1 MRRIGRHRQRRE
13 KQKKILIIGSLSLLL
28 FLCAGY
34 AAFSTNLSITAKGN
48 IKEKSR
54 VIQSWDD
61 TLQTDFHSDFYKEHV
76 VSATFLDNN
85 NVPDNAT
92 ESWNVSEDKENGGVM
107 AWVVPSNS
115 DNTKYDLY
123 IGAPAGVIANEDS
136 GYLFYNF
143 KNVEIINFNNSYD
156 TGRATTLEG
165 MFQFCLSLKELDLS
179 TFDTSNVTEMG
190 NLFCMFDNSSGTVLE
205 NNLTK
210 IVFGENFS
218 VEKVRSLSQMFAGC
232 NKLLSIDVSNW
243 DTSNIADM
251 SSVFAYC
258 SSLIELD
265 LSSWNTENVILMP
278 WMFIHCDNVT
288 DINLC
293 NFNTNKVTTMNSM
306 FSYTQNLKQVKVGI
320 NWSTNN
326 VDTEFMF
333 EGSAI
338 YSVTT
343 GQC

>member
-1 MRRIGRHRQRRE
+1 MRRIGRYRRG

-28 FLCAGY
+28 FLCVGY

-48 IKEKSR
+48 IKEKTR
-54 VIQSWDD
+54 VIQAWNQNS
-61 TLQTDFHSDFYKEHV
+61 QTDFHLDFYKENI

-85 NVPDNAT
+85 NVPSNAT
-92 ESWNVSEDKENGGVM
+92 ESWNVSEDKENGGVI
-107 AWVVPSNS
+107 AWVVPNNN

-123 IGAPAGVIANEDS
+123 IGARGGVIANEDS
-136 GYLFYNF
+136 GYVFYNF
-143 KNVEIINFNNSYD
+143 QNIELINFNNNFD

-165 MFQFCLSLKELDLS
+165 MFQFCLNLKELDLS

-205 NNLTK
+205 NNLTA
-210 IVFGENFS
+210 IVFGDNFS
-218 VEKVRSLSQMFAGC
+218 VENVRSLSQMFAGC

-258 SSLIELD
+258 SSLISIN
-265 LSSWNTENVILMP
+265 LSGWNTENVILMT
-278 WMFIHCDNVT
+278 WMFFKCDNLLEL
-288 DINLC
+288 NLC
-293 NFNTNKVTTMNSM
+293 NFNTSNVSNMSYM
-306 FSYTQNLKQVKVGI
+306 FSYTQNLTQVKVGS
-320 NWSTNN
+320 NWSISQANAIG
-326 VDTEFMF
+326 MF
-333 EGSAI
+333 IGSGI
-338 YSVTT
+338 SSVTI

>member
-1 MRRIGRHRQRRE
+1 MRRIGRRKRR
-13 KQKKILIIGSLSLLL
+13 KQKKILIIGISSFLL
-28 FLCAGY
+28 FLCVGY
-34 AAFSTNLSITAKGN
+34 AAFNTNLTIIAKGN

-54 VIQSWDD
+54 VIQAWNKNSV
-61 TLQTDFHSDFYKEHV
+61 TDFHSAFYKENI
-76 VSATFLDNN
+76 VSVTFLDNN
-85 NVPDNAT
+85 KVPSNAT
-92 ESWNVSEDKENGGVM
+92 ESWNVSEDIANGSVM
-107 AWVVPSNS
+107 AWVVPNNN

-143 KNVEIINFNNSYD
+143 TNVETINFNNNYD
-156 TGRATTLEG
+156 TFRATTLEG
-165 MFQFCLSLKELDLS
+165 MFQFCLSLKKLDLS
-179 TFDTSNVTEMG
+179 SFDTRNVTEMG
-190 NLFCMFDNSSGTVLE
+190 NLICMFDNSSDTVLE
-205 NNLTK
+205 NNLTT
-210 IVFGENFS
+210 IIFGDNFS
-218 VEKVRSLSQMFAGC
+218 VDKVGSLSQMFAGC

-243 DTSNIADM
+243 NTSNVSDM

-258 SSLIELD
+258 SSLTSIN
-265 LSSWNTENVILMP
+265 LSGWNTENVVLMP
-278 WMFIHCDNVT
+278 WMFIHCDNVK

-293 NFNTNKVTTMNSM
+293 NFNTNKVITMNSM
-306 FSYTQNLKQVKVGI
+306 FSYTQNLKQVKVGT

-338 YSVTT
+338 SSVTT